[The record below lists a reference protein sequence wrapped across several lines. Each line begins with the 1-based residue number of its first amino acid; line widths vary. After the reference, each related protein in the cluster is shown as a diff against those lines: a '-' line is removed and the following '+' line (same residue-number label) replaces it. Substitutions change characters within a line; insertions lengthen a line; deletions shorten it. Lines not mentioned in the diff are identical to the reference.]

1 LIVDNKTAATGSST
15 ALNIIKR
22 FSFSSIALI
31 GVVLVMVS
39 PVAMAER
46 LGLGRDVSP
55 QEIQLWDIDIRP
67 DGSGLPA
74 GQGTVAQGEALYSQQ
89 CMSCH
94 GDKGVGGINEALVGR
109 IADDAFPFG
118 RDPRIKKTI
127 GNYWPYATTVFDYIR
142 RAMPF
147 PQPGSLSN
155 DEVYS
160 VVAYLLYLNDI
171 VDEDQRIDAGNLA
184 AIRMPSRNRFVV
196 DDRIPINYRHPEGG

>member
-1 LIVDNKTAATGSST
+1 M
-15 ALNIIKR
+15 NIIKR

>member
-1 LIVDNKTAATGSST
+1 MKKLHQFGFST
-15 ALNIIKR
+15 
-22 FSFSSIALI
+22 IALI
-31 GVVLVMVS
+31 CISLFVIS
-39 PVAMAER
+39 PMSMAER

-74 GQGTVAQGEALYSQQ
+74 GEGTVAQGEVLYSQQ

-94 GDKGVGGINEALVGR
+94 GDKGVGGVNEALVGR

-118 RDPRIKKTI
+118 RDPGIKKTI

-160 VVAYLLYLNDI
+160 VVAYLLYLNAI
-171 VDEDQRIDAGNLA
+171 VDEDQRIDAENLA
-184 AIRMPSRNRFVV
+184 AIRMPSRHRFVV
-196 DDRIPINYRHPEGG
+196 DDRIPIDYRHPEGG

>member
-1 LIVDNKTAATGSST
+1 MKKLHQFPFST
-15 ALNIIKR
+15 
-22 FSFSSIALI
+22 IAFVCIPLFI
-31 GVVLVMVS
+31 LS
-39 PVAMAER
+39 PMSMAER

-67 DGSGLPA
+67 DGAGLPA
-74 GQGTVAQGEALYSQQ
+74 GEGTVAQGEVLYQQQ

-94 GDKGVGGINEALVGR
+94 GDKGVGGVNEALVGR
-109 IADDAFPFG
+109 IANDEFPFG
-118 RDPRIKKTI
+118 RDPRVKKTI

-155 DEVYS
+155 NEVYGL
-160 VVAYLLYLNDI
+160 VAYLLYLNDI
-171 VDEDQRIDAGNLA
+171 VGADKRLDAGNLA

-196 DDRIPINYRHPEGG
+196 DDRIPIDYRHPEGG